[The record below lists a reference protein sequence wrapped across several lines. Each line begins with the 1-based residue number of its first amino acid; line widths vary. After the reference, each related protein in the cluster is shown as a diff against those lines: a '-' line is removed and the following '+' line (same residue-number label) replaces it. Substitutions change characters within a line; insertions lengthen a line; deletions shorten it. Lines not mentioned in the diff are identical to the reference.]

1 MKFGTIVYHVAN
13 PKVAGVVVEAMWME
27 HQTYVKVFFERA
39 VCFTGNPG
47 RYSREWE
54 CSRNLLCM
62 SSDDAVAKHDPN
74 HKTVAQTMVDAFDGI
89 REVGELDESL
99 KKVTYDESRIKLQP
113 MRVLGVLGHPEITE
127 EQANCDHDWVTWT
140 GLKGTITDCT
150 KCKRVK

>member
-1 MKFGTIVYHVAN
+1 MIRFGDIVYHVAN
-13 PKVAGVVVEAMWME
+13 PNVAGVVVEDLWSPD
-27 HQTYVKVFFERA
+27 QTYVRVSFQRA
-39 VCFTGNPG
+39 VGFSGNPG

-99 KKVTYDESRIKLQP
+99 KRATYDETHIKLSP
-113 MRVLGVLGHPEITE
+113 MKQSE
-127 EQANCDHDWVTWT
+127 CDHDWVTWT
-140 GLKGTITDCT
+140 GLNGTQTDCS
-150 KCKRVK
+150 KCKSVKLVTHGD